1 MIPQTLKIIKENGE
15 EFVIA
20 SNNDMEVLN
29 FLPPSPFYNVQY
41 EKLDGRHGQI
51 EVGGSF
57 DARDN
62 IRAQILFYSRDIW
75 DFYLFRNE
83 IFKLFASQDPFYII
97 TNREPGKRWKVR
109 VASAYEIEPKAFGQY
124 GEFNIVFKSASSFC
138 ESIGTTMDPVTFDS
152 NLWQIGQGL
161 IAEDT
166 KYHHTTTSFRIYN
179 AGDVLIDP
187 RYMPLKIKYKGRSN
201 NLSIKNV
208 TTGDLWS
215 YTGTTTTPNSIIA
228 LDGVKAYRSV
238 IGSIFK
244 DTNWGLITLK
254 PGWNDFVL
262 TGTTDAFEVEFDF
275 RFYYL

>member
-1 MIPQTLKIIKENGE
+1 MMHLTIIRKNGKRYKLSQE
-15 EFVIA
+15 TGYH
-20 SNNDMEVLN
+20 VLYFRPDSIKVN
-29 FLPPSPFYNVQY
+29 SISDKV
-41 EKLDGRHGQI
+41 DGRPGTVSSGI
-51 EVGGSF
+51 EVEG
-57 DARDN
+57 RP
-62 IRAQILFYSRDIW
+62 IRTSIVFEAYDFLDYALKRNEFFQILDSRE
-75 DFYLFRNE
+75 DFYVIYSE
-83 IFKLFASQDPFYII
+83 
-97 TNREPGKRWKVR
+97 EPGKRWLVR
-109 VASAYEIEPKAFGQY
+109 ANQFTPEPLTQVWGQCDIILESDFPY
-124 GEFNIVFKSASSFC
+124 A
-138 ESIGTTMDPVTFDS
+138 ESIGTTMDSFTFDS

-166 KYHHTTTSFRIYN
+166 KYVHNTTSFRIYN

-187 RYMPLKIKYKGRSN
+187 KCMPLKIRYKGRSN
-201 NLSIKNV
+201 NLSIRNA
-208 TTGDLWS
+208 TTGDIWS

-262 TGTTDAFEVEFDF
+262 TGTTGEFEVDFDF